1 MASDLDWTIARCV
14 GLTDQPA
21 TGEVHVV
28 TEGKVGGSRIAR
40 ADVARWLVA
49 NLDDATYSR
58 RAVSLW

>member
-1 MASDLDWTIARCV
+1 V
-14 GLTDQPA
+14 GLTDEPA
-21 TGEVHVV
+21 GGEVHVL

-49 NLDDATYSR
+49 NLEDPTFSR